1 MTIRYSP
8 LVRDALDHGYPVL
21 ALETRLEP
29 PAGFFPGAASFE
41 THPGNIFEAWLIQP
55 VVSRLNRFLT
65 RFTWIQSGSTQRYI
79 FYGLVFLAVTLV
91 WMAVV

>member
-1 MTIRYSP
+1 MRLDQAP
-8 LVRDALDHGYPVL
+8 PVLALTNPVL
-21 ALETRLEP
+21 ALETKLEQ
-29 PAGFFPGAASFE
+29 PAGFFPESALFE

-55 VVSRLNRFLT
+55 VVNRLNRFLT